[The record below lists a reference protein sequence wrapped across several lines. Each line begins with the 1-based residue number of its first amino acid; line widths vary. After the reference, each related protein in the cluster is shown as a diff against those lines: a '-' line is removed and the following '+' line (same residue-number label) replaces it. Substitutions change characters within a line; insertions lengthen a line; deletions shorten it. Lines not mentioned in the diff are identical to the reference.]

1 MKKSKPMLYLA
12 GPLFTEAERS
22 FKETLRDVLSEFFD
36 VFLPQE
42 AGLIGEMM
50 KHGIG
55 PSDSSHRI
63 YEACMKA
70 LRKCDAVLIVLDGVM
85 VDDGS
90 AFELGIAH
98 MRKIPRFGYL
108 SDDRKKPEPPSVNP
122 MIFFSLDRIFTDLDS
137 LAEWAEGHTAGLNKK
152 SI

>member
-1 MKKSKPMLYLA
+1 MKKDKPMLYLA

-22 FKETLRDVLSEFFD
+22 FNEMLRDVLSEFFE

-137 LAEWAEGHTAGLNKK
+137 LAEWAERHTAGLKK
-152 SI
+152 K

>member
-1 MKKSKPMLYLA
+1 MKKNKPMLYLA

-22 FKETLRDVLSEFFD
+22 FNETLRDVLSEFFE

-42 AGLIGEMM
+42 VGLIGEMM

-55 PSDSSHRI
+55 PSESSQQI
-63 YEACMKA
+63 YDACMKA
-70 LRKCDAVLIVLDGVM
+70 LRKCDLILIVLDGVM

-98 MRKIPRFGYL
+98 MRKVPRFGYL
-108 SDDRKKPEPPSVNP
+108 TDDRKRPEPPGINP
-122 MIFFSLDRIFTDLDS
+122 MIFFSLGGIFTDLNS
-137 LAEWAEGHTAGLNKK
+137 LADWAESFASG
-152 SI
+152 

>member
-1 MKKSKPMLYLA
+1 MKKNKPMLYLA

-22 FKETLRDVLSEFFD
+22 FNETLRDVLSEFFD

-122 MIFFSLDRIFTDLDS
+122 MIFFSLDRIFTDLGS
-137 LAEWAEGHTAGLNKK
+137 LAEWAEGHTSGLQKK